1 MFKNNKTKITI
12 PLLRLEYTE
21 EEIKFIQNGVKDIL
35 ESGYLTMGSK
45 VKEFEQEFSNY
56 IDTKHAVAVNSGTS
70 ALEIPLRAL
79 GVANKTVIIP
89 TITFMATPLAAI
101 HAGAKVIFVDVMP
114 ENLSIDPDDLRRK
127 ITNDTAGII
136 LVHIGGIIS
145 PYFHEI
151 EKICEENSLFLIED
165 AAHAHGSSIKG
176 KKAGTLGICGSFSFY
191 PTKVLNTAEGG
202 MITTDDKTIF
212 EKSLIFREHGKKDH
226 NFNIHTELGYNW
238 RFSEL
243 HALLGLQQIKIVND
257 IISKRQKIARFYD
270 SQLNQTSGITLIEIP
285 KYIECSYYKYIV
297 YLDKRYDRHVF
308 KNQLKKEFNISL
320 PGEVYAEG
328 CNNQPVFKKYPELV
342 LNKTDEHFPGAKFV
356 SDRQIC
362 LPLYPSLTDDELMYV
377 VDSLKSVL
385 ASLN

>member
-1 MFKNNKTKITI
+1 MTTEEHLDIKVGKKQVLLCNTGRNFKDYMKGLTYRRNGKYKKIPNYIIDKEGKVYEMSIDDVTNLYLTGYHNDYEDGVVVISLENNGWLKRRSSDGKYVNWLGDIYSKKVFEKKWRNK
-12 PLLRLEYTE
+12 LFWDEYTD
-21 EEIKFIQNGVKDIL
+21 KQM
-35 ESGYLTMGSK
+35 ES
-45 VKEFEQEFSNY
+45 
-56 IDTKHAVAVNSGTS
+56 
-70 ALEIPLRAL
+70 
-79 GVANKTVIIP
+79 
-89 TITFMATPLAAI
+89 
-101 HAGAKVIFVDVMP
+101 
-114 ENLSIDPDDLRRK
+114 
-127 ITNDTAGII
+127 TAR
-136 LVHIGGIIS
+136 L
-145 PYFHEI
+145 I
-151 EKICEENSLFLIED
+151 EKICEENDLFLIED

-176 KKAGTLGICGSFSFY
+176 KKAGTLGLCGSFSFY

-243 HALLGLQQIKIVND
+243 HALLGLQQMKIVDD
-257 IISKRQKIARFYD
+257 IISKRQKIAKLYD
-270 SQLNQTSGITLIEIP
+270 DQLNQTSGITLIEIP
-285 KYIECSYYKYIV
+285 DHIECSYYKYIV

-328 CNNQPVFKKYPELV
+328 CHNQPVFKKYPELV

-362 LPLYPSLTDDELMYV
+362 LPLYPSLTDDELIYV

-385 ASLN
+385 ESLN

>member
-1 MFKNNKTKITI
+1 M
-12 PLLRLEYTE
+12 
-21 EEIKFIQNGVKDIL
+21 

-45 VKEFEQEFSNY
+45 VKEFEQKFSDY

-79 GVANKTVIIP
+79 GVATKTVIIP

-101 HAGAKVIFVDVMP
+101 HAGAKVVFVDVMP

-145 PYFHEI
+145 PHLHEI
-151 EKICEENSLFLIED
+151 EKICEENGLFLIED

-176 KKAGTLGICGSFSFY
+176 KKAGTLGLCGSFSFY

-202 MITTDDKTIF
+202 MITTNDKMIY
-212 EKSLIFREHGKKDH
+212 EKSLIFREHGKKVH

-243 HALLGLQQIKIVND
+243 HALLGLQQMKIVDD
-257 IISKRQKIARFYD
+257 IISKRQQIAKIYND
-270 SQLNQTSGITLIEIP
+270 QLNQVKGITLVDIP
-285 KYIECSYYKYIV
+285 KHIECSYYKYIV
-297 YLDKRYDRHVF
+297 YLDKKYDRDIF
-308 KNQLKKEFNISL
+308 KNQLKKEYNISL
-320 PGEVYAEG
+320 PGEVYAEA
-328 CNNQPVFKKYPELV
+328 CHKQPVFKKYKNLM
-342 LNKTDEHFPGAKFV
+342 LNKDNKFPGADYIT
-356 SDRQIC
+356 SNQIC
-362 LPLYPSLTDDELMYV
+362 LPLYPSLIKDEVLYII
-377 VDSLKSVL
+377 DSIKDL
-385 ASLN
+385 LNKY

>member
-1 MFKNNKTKITI
+1 MHKNKKSDLII
-12 PLLRLEYTE
+12 PLIRIKYTN

-45 VKEFEQEFSNY
+45 VKEFEQEFSDF
-56 IDTKHAVAVNSGTS
+56 IDIKHAVAVNSGTS

-89 TITFMATPLAAI
+89 NITFMATPLAAI
-101 HAGAKVIFVDVMP
+101 HAGAKIVFVDVMP

-127 ITNDTAGII
+127 ITSDTVGVII
-136 LVHIGGIIS
+136 VHIGGIIS
-145 PYFHEI
+145 SYLLEI
-151 EKICEENSLFLIED
+151 EKICQENGLFLIED

-226 NFNIHTELGYNW
+226 NFNTHTELGYNW

-243 HALLGLQQIKIVND
+243 HALLGLQQMKIVND
-257 IISKRQKIARFYD
+257 IISKRQQIARFYD
-270 SQLNQTSGITLIEIP
+270 EKLNQVNGITLVKIP
-285 KYIECSYYKYIV
+285 DYIECSYYKYII
-297 YLDKRYDRHVF
+297 YLDKKYNRNEI
-308 KNQLKKEFNISL
+308 KNRLKKEYNISL
-320 PGEVYAEG
+320 PGEVYAED
-328 CNNQPVFKKYPELV
+328 CHNQPVFKKYPELV

-362 LPLYPSLTDDELMYV
+362 LPLYPSLTNDELMYI

-385 ASLN
+385 ESLN